1 MAWND
6 PGDGKDRWKKNGG
19 PPNDLDRIVQNWQRK
34 LAGIFG
40 GGSRGTGAGAAAPGG
55 TSGIWLLIGLLITGW
70 ALTGLYRV
78 DEAER
83 GVVQRFGAYA
93 QTAMPGLHWHIP
105 YPIETV
111 DIVNVGEVAFYSF
124 DTEMLTADE
133 QYLYIEMV
141 VQYRRTDPVQYLFEV
156 TDPDGTLREVTESAL
171 REVVGTNTMAD
182 LVSEQR
188 DQIAP
193 RTRQLLQS
201 TLNQYSAGINVTSL
215 SLEALDYPEAVQD
228 AVDDTQKA
236 RNDHDRL
243 ILEADTYAQRLIPV
257 ARGEASR
264 IVQDAEG
271 YRDRVIAQAEG
282 DASRFEAVL
291 AEYRQAPQVTRQRM
305 YIDALEQVYGNS
317 NLVIL
322 DAEGSGNLLYL
333 PIDRLLEKSAGRSAG
348 MTVEGR
354 SLTDGSA
361 DSVEEQALR
370 DRRTQR
376 RTRQ

>member
-6 PGDGKDRWKKNGG
+6 PGNGKDRWKKNGG
-19 PPNDLDRIVQNWQRK
+19 QPNDLDRIVQSWQRK
-34 LAGIFG
+34 LSALLG
-40 GGSRGTGAGAAAPGG
+40 GGRSPGVGGGPGG
-55 TSGIWLLIGLLITGW
+55 PGLWILVGLLVTGW

-83 GVVQRFGAYA
+83 GVVQRFGAYT

-111 DIVNVGEVAFYSF
+111 DIVNATEVADYSF

-133 QYLYIEMV
+133 QYLYIQMV
-141 VQYRRTDPVQYLFEV
+141 VQYRRTDPVAYLFEV

-193 RTRQLLQS
+193 RTRQILQN
-201 TLNQYSAGINVTSL
+201 TLEQYKAGITVTSL
-215 SLEALDYPEAVQD
+215 SLEALDYPQAVQE
-228 AVDDTQKA
+228 AVDDTQKS
-236 RNDHDRL
+236 RNDRDRY
-243 ILEADTYAQRLIPV
+243 ILEADTYAQGLIPV
-257 ARGEASR
+257 ARGDATR
-264 IVQDAEG
+264 IVQEAEA
-271 YRDRVIAQAEG
+271 YRDQVIARAEG
-282 DASRFEAVL
+282 DAARFQAVL
-291 AEYRQAPQVTRQRM
+291 AEYQQAPRVTRERM
-305 YIDALEQVYGNS
+305 YIDALQEVYGNA
-317 NLVIL
+317 NVVLL

-333 PIDRLLEKSAGRSAG
+333 PIDRLLEESG
-348 MTVEGR
+348 
-354 SLTDGSA
+354 
-361 DSVEEQALR
+361 
-370 DRRTQR
+370 RRTAAGSVTIEEAPAGSVDADGKPTARERPTDR